1 MDWITWWCVFCA
13 ALSPAP
19 RLLWICLFL
28 RLTWSGI
35 VQWPPFWPA
44 ETFLH
49 VQGASCTADSRCV
62 IAEACPDTCTALTF
76 LLRRITPICVAS
88 TSVSAISQTP
98 WNTAW
103 GLLRSWHDV
112 PILFQNPAWQAQT
125 DTAVFLWVSRAKYQ
139 FRLWSSSWPFCSD
152 SPELCNRHMVMWF
165 GCHGDAFGTT
175 ENAFFHAF
183 KTLRS
188 QFHLHHRSHLALM
201 EIVSKIT
208 PNLGLVL

>member
-1 MDWITWWCVFCA
+1 MCMFAMDWITWWCVFCA

-88 TSVSAISQTP
+88 TSVSGIPHGVCFEADTVFRYSFKILPNRLKLIRLYPCGSLGQSISFLQTLP
-98 WNTAW
+98 DQW
-103 GLLRSWHDV
+103 LRH
-112 PILFQNPAWQAQT
+112 
-125 DTAVFLWVSRAKYQ
+125 
-139 FRLWSSSWPFCSD
+139 
-152 SPELCNRHMVMWF
+152 
-165 GCHGDAFGTT
+165 
-175 ENAFFHAF
+175 
-183 KTLRS
+183 
-188 QFHLHHRSHLALM
+188 
-201 EIVSKIT
+201 
-208 PNLGLVL
+208 